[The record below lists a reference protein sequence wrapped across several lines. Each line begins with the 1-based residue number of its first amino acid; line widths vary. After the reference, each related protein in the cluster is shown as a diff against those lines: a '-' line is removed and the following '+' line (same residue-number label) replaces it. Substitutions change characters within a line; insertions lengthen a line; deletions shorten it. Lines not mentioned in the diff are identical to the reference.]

1 MKQLTFNVQIQ
12 AEFFD
17 QKRIGTKKA
26 AHLLCQ
32 DINVIL
38 AKYNG
43 STGSAHI
50 VHGPRNIKLTN
61 DKAPGGRASK
71 DARRPGR
78 RCRSCHRP
86 ERIRSICGLR
96 LSNISP
102 HLGLCAQCIKT
113 SMKL

>member
-12 AEFFD
+12 AGFLDHKETG
-17 QKRIGTKKA
+17 RNRA
-26 AHLLCQ
+26 ARLLCQ
-32 DINVIL
+32 DINTIL

-50 VHGPRNIKLTN
+50 VQGPTNIKLTN
-61 DKAPGGRASK
+61 GKAPGGRASK

-86 ERIRSICGLR
+86 ERIRSLGGLR

-102 HLGLCAQCIKT
+102 HLGLCAQCIKA